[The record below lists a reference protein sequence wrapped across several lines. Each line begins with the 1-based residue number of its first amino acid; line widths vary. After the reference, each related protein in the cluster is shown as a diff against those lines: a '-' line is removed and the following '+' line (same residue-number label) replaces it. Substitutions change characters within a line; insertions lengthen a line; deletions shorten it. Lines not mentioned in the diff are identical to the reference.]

1 MNIDIAR
8 HVARAA
14 FKSSHELSE
23 LVPFLNNRL
32 GAEEYA
38 AYAKAI
44 GLAVAA
50 IQVDLL
56 NKLVT
61 DHPRLEAE
69 RPASQNTAGTSDG
82 SRSRHRATKRTSA

>member
-8 HVARAA
+8 YVARAA

-23 LVPFLNNRL
+23 LVPFLNDRL

-44 GLAVAA
+44 GLAIAA
-50 IQVDLL
+50 IQVDLM
-56 NKLVT
+56 NKLVA
-61 DHPRLEAE
+61 DHPGLEAE
-69 RPASQNTAGTSDG
+69 IEASIAKHG
-82 SRSRHRATKRTSA
+82 RYV